1 MNRHDHMRSIEF
13 TDPNPLRS
21 SQRSADG
28 RRTMPPTELP
38 YGWNERSNQL
48 PAGDAVAANFVARGA
63 YAVGDARTDASNWLS
78 SEQVQEHWF
87 ARIEAEKRERGGN
100 PDGGEGDAGNT
111 AARLPSGWEERQRA
125 RAAEAE
131 RFAAAPNA
139 SASARPTTFGAPTRV
154 SAELA
159 LVRCATAQLESI
171 ASVLTNTHVVLPDED
186 RAAFSAAVK
195 RSSDAVLRARR

>member
-1 MNRHDHMRSIEF
+1 
-13 TDPNPLRS
+13 
-21 SQRSADG
+21 
-28 RRTMPPTELP
+28 MPPTELP

-63 YAVGDARTDASNWLS
+63 YAVGDARSDASNWLS

-87 ARIEAEKRERGGN
+87 AKIDAEKRERDGGT
-100 PDGGEGDAGNT
+100 DGGEADAGYAA

-131 RFAAAPNA
+131 RFAAVPNA
-139 SASARPTTFGAPTRV
+139 SSAPTTLGAAPTRV

-159 LVRCATAQLESI
+159 LVRCATQQLESI
-171 ASVLTNTHVVLPDED
+171 ASVLTNTHVILPDED

>member
-1 MNRHDHMRSIEF
+1 
-13 TDPNPLRS
+13 
-21 SQRSADG
+21 
-28 RRTMPPTELP
+28 MPPTELP

-100 PDGGEGDAGNT
+100 PDSGEDDAGNT

-131 RFAAAPNA
+131 RFAAVPNA
-139 SASARPTTFGAPTRV
+139 SSAPTTLGAAPTRV
-154 SAELA
+154 SAEIA
-159 LVRCATAQLESI
+159 LVRCATQQLESI

>member
-1 MNRHDHMRSIEF
+1 MLLSLQTRTRRGRHNEAPD
-13 TDPNPLRS
+13 
-21 SQRSADG
+21 DG
-28 RRTMPPTELP
+28 RRTMPRTELP

-63 YAVGDARTDASNWLS
+63 YAVGDARSDASNWLS

-87 ARIEAEKRERGGN
+87 ARIEAEKRERDGT
-100 PDGGEGDAGNT
+100 DGGEADAGTPT

-131 RFAAAPNA
+131 RFAAMPNA
-139 SASARPTTFGAPTRV
+139 SSARTTLGAPTRV

-159 LVRCATAQLESI
+159 LVRCATQQLESI
-171 ASVLTNTHVVLPDED
+171 ASVLTNAHVVLPDED

>member
-1 MNRHDHMRSIEF
+1 
-13 TDPNPLRS
+13 
-21 SQRSADG
+21 
-28 RRTMPPTELP
+28 MPSTELP

-63 YAVGDARTDASNWLS
+63 YAVGDARSDASNWLS

-87 ARIEAEKRERGGN
+87 AKIDAEKRERDGGT
-100 PDGGEGDAGNT
+100 DGGEADAGNAA

-131 RFAAAPNA
+131 RFAAVPNA
-139 SASARPTTFGAPTRV
+139 SSAPTTLGAPTRV

-159 LVRCATAQLESI
+159 LVRCATQQLESI
-171 ASVLTNTHVVLPDED
+171 ASVLTNTHVILPDED

>member
-1 MNRHDHMRSIEF
+1 M
-13 TDPNPLRS
+13 
-21 SQRSADG
+21 
-28 RRTMPPTELP
+28 PTELP
-38 YGWNERSNQL
+38 YGWSERSNQL
-48 PAGDAVAANFVARGA
+48 PVGDAVAANFVARGA
-63 YAVGDARTDASNWLS
+63 YAVGDARTDASTWLS
-78 SEQVQEHWF
+78 SEQVQAHWF
-87 ARIEAEKRERGGN
+87 ARIDAEKRERDASKG
-100 PDGGEGDAGNT
+100 DDGEGDDGEDDDGGARDAR

-131 RFAAAPNA
+131 RFAATPDA
-139 SASARPTTFGAPTRV
+139 SASAARV

-171 ASVLTNTHVVLPDED
+171 ASVLTNARAVLPDED

>member
-1 MNRHDHMRSIEF
+1 
-13 TDPNPLRS
+13 
-21 SQRSADG
+21 
-28 RRTMPPTELP
+28 MPPTELP

-63 YAVGDARTDASNWLS
+63 YAVGDARSDASNWLN

-87 ARIEAEKRERGGN
+87 AKIDAEKRER
-100 PDGGEGDAGNT
+100 DGTDGDEADAGPPT
-111 AARLPSGWEERQRA
+111 AAQLPSGWEERQRA

-131 RFAAAPNA
+131 RFAAMPNA
-139 SASARPTTFGAPTRV
+139 SSARTTFGAPTRV

-159 LVRCATAQLESI
+159 LVRCATQQLESI

-195 RSSDAVLRARR
+195 RSSDAVLRVRR